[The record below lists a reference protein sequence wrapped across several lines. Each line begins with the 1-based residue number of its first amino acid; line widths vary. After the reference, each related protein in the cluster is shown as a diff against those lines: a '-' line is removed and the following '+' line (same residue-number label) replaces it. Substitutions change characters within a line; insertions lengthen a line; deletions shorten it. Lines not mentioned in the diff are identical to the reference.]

1 MGENLTLMKA
11 NTDQTKI
18 KIDIIDRYLKE
29 FEKSIDPIVFRS
41 SPREDES
48 EPEKELSRAL
58 KT

>member
-1 MGENLTLMKA
+1 MKA

-41 SPREDES
+41 SPTQHGS
-48 EPEKELSRAL
+48 VSR
-58 KT
+58 